1 MNAKDENDRPPRRC
15 QNHEHTHRDLTEAPM
30 GIILRHAEHTHD
42 MHVRERLDTCGI
54 PKAFGP
60 FLMTIAKN
68 EGSTQAEIADKMH
81 FTAATVS
88 VTLQK
93 MLDSGYIFKT
103 ADDSD
108 IRQVRIFLTD
118 KGREK
123 SQEMRLIFK
132 ELEEKLVENL
142 TDEERSELRRLL
154 LKITI
159 KN

>member
-1 MNAKDENDRPPRRC
+1 MQNRDENESQPQRYLKSE
-15 QNHEHTHRDLTEAPM
+15 QIHRDLHEAPM
-30 GIILRHAEHTHD
+30 GIVLRHAEHTHD
-42 MHVRERLDTCGI
+42 MKVREKLDACGI

-60 FLMTIAKN
+60 FLMTIARN
-68 EGSTQAEIADKMH
+68 EGSTQSEIADKMH

-108 IRQVRIFLTD
+108 SRQVRIFLTD